1 MPIGGDVIIN
11 GWVKTEENEWY
22 RLEDVTQ
29 FRSSEYG
36 VQMFLKGDDHAI
48 LIYDINVD
56 SMSDKELEEIHNQ
69 YLERMMLSINEN

>member
-1 MPIGGDVIIN
+1 MIIN